1 MSLSDDAAANWHPA
15 RLIPTAGIKGQE
27 EQERRATSSLLAV
40 LVAVPEFAESLLSQV
55 GAPKGRVSTYVEV
68 QLKDGAGKVHIPDGV
83 ITVERGKTRWAAL
96 VEVKTGDG
104 VLGADQVTRY
114 VDMARQHGFQAVL
127 TLSTAITS
135 SPEDLPYTLDKRK
148 LRSVPVRHLSWWRV
162 ITEAV
167 VQHRYRGISDPDQA
181 WILGELI
188 AYMDHQASGCS
199 GFTDMGA
206 SWVSARDAAHN
217 GTLRAAD
224 PEAAEVASRW
234 EQFSDYIALGLA
246 QDLGA
251 DVVVARPRGSTPDQR
266 HQAAVRDLVDSG
278 CLRAQLKIPDAVAP
292 LNVTAD
298 LRAKRTLTSVTV
310 RAPEDG
316 RAQTRINW
324 LLKQLKDA
332 PDDLR
337 IEVVFAGT
345 RETTSVLLGQARE
358 LPACLLLASDPK
370 REPKRF
376 VLELGRKLGTKR
388 GRGRGTFV
396 TDTKQ
401 HAVDFYADI
410 MQGLSE
416 WRPKAPRL
424 REPEVAT
431 DVASADPPSVSGN
444 GRDPGEAVLPRV

>member
-1 MSLSDDAAANWHPA
+1 MSASEDPSVNWHPA

-27 EQERRATSSLLAV
+27 EQERRATSSFLAV
-40 LVAVPEFAESLLSQV
+40 LVAVPEFSAALLSQV

-68 QLKDGAGKVHIPDGV
+68 QLKDATGKVHIPDGV
-83 ITVERGKTRWAAL
+83 IVVERGKTRWAAL

-104 VLGADQVTRY
+104 VLEADQVTRY
-114 VDMARQHGFQAVL
+114 VDMARLHGFQTVI
-127 TLSTAITS
+127 TLSTAITAT
-135 SPEDLPYTLDKRK
+135 PADLPYTIDRRK

-167 VQHRYRGISDPDQA
+167 VQYRYRGVSDPDQA

-199 GFTDMGA
+199 GFTDMGP
-206 SWVSARDAAHN
+206 SWVAVRDAAHN

-224 PEAAEVASRW
+224 AEVGDVATRW
-234 EQFSDYIALGLA
+234 EQFTDYIALGLA

-251 DVVVARPRGSTPDQR
+251 DVTASRPRGSTPADRQ
-266 HQAAVRDLVDSG
+266 QAIVKDLVDNG
-278 CLRAQLKIPDAVAP
+278 VLTAQLKIPDAIAP
-292 LNVTAD
+292 LTLIAD

-316 RAQTRINW
+316 RPQTRINW
-324 LLKQLKDA
+324 LLRQLKDA
-332 PDDLR
+332 PHDLR
-337 IEVVFAGT
+337 IEVGFAGS
-345 RETTSVLLGQARE
+345 RETTSVLLSQARE
-358 LPACLLLASDPK
+358 DPACLLAPSDPRK
-370 REPKRF
+370 EPRRF

-396 TDTKQ
+396 TETKQ

-410 MQGLSE
+410 MQGLSS
-416 WRPKAPRL
+416 WRPKAPQL
-424 REPEVAT
+424 RESEPATPEAT
-431 DVASADPPSVSGN
+431 AEPPAATAP
-444 GRDPGEAVLPRV
+444 GRDPGEATLPRA

>member
-1 MSLSDDAAANWHPA
+1 MTSPRDPSADWHPA

-40 LVAVPEFAESLLSQV
+40 LVAVPEFATALLSQV
-55 GAPKGRVSTYVEV
+55 GAPKGRVSTFVEV
-68 QLKDGAGKVHIPDGV
+68 QLKDDAGKVHIPDGV
-83 ITVERGKTRWAAL
+83 ILVERGKTRWAAL

-104 VLGADQVTRY
+104 VLESDQVTRY
-114 VDMARQHGFQAVL
+114 LDMARKHGFQAVL

-135 SPEDLPYTLDKRK
+135 DPSDLPYSVDKRK
-148 LRSVPVRHLSWWRV
+148 LRSVPARHLSWWRV

-188 AYMDHQASGCS
+188 AYMDHQSSGCS
-199 GFTDMGA
+199 GFTDMGPQ
-206 SWVSARDAAHN
+206 WVSTRDAAHN

-224 PEAAEVASRW
+224 PGVADVASRW
-234 EQFSDYIALGLA
+234 EQFADYIALGLA

-251 DVVVARPRGSTPDQR
+251 DVTVARPRGSTPSDRQ
-266 HQAAVRDLVDSG
+266 QAAVRELVERG
-278 CLRAQLKIPDAVAP
+278 VLETQIKIPDAVAP
-292 LNVTAD
+292 LGLTAD

-310 RAPEDG
+310 RAPEEG
-316 RAQTRINW
+316 RPQTRINW
-324 LLKQLKDA
+324 LLKQLKEA

-337 IEVVFAGT
+337 IEVAFAGT

-358 LPACLLLASDPK
+358 LPSCLLSPTDPK
-370 REPKRF
+370 REPRRF
-376 VLELGRKLGTKR
+376 ALELGRKLGTKR

-410 MQGLSE
+410 VQGLSG
-416 WRPKAPRL
+416 WQARAPRL
-424 REPEVAT
+424 RESEHPSDA
-431 DVASADPPSVSGN
+431 ASADPPAATGN
-444 GRDPGEAVLPRV
+444 GRDPGEAVLPRT